1 MFLLL
6 LLFQPNQ
13 MGSGYQNPP
22 ELLMLSFR
30 LIKGKEPL
38 RKENLGCSSSELFFA
53 RTTRKCCTFE
63 SHCCCSNCLGVES
76 CISNLF
82 CETTEGTAVCN
93 YYSKNGHFILK
104 YEMSRDIHIIDIPK
118 IPENLRKCQ
127 YCSSNE
133 IESEI
138 HFENVFHAPLQLT
151 NDMKLKYAG
160 FDSYHVKTLQ
170 YVYNERSIK
179 E

>member
-1 MFLLL
+1 MAHCTAWNRQLPRLKSNETFSTPGGACVTNTRGQTILVFWCCKRHFLIELFMFLLL

-22 ELLMLSFR
+22 ELLMLAFR

-93 YYSKNGHFILK
+93 YYSKNGHFI
-104 YEMSRDIHIIDIPK
+104 
-118 IPENLRKCQ
+118 
-127 YCSSNE
+127 
-133 IESEI
+133 
-138 HFENVFHAPLQLT
+138 F
-151 NDMKLKYAG
+151 
-160 FDSYHVKTLQ
+160 
-170 YVYNERSIK
+170 
-179 E
+179 